1 MTDSEKEIR
10 LKALLSFENMRKDA
24 AKAGLQDLSLDE
36 INKIIDEVRMK
47 TKIKRK

>member
-10 LKALLSFENMRKDA
+10 LKALLSFENMRKDT

-36 INKIIDEVRMK
+36 INKIIDEVRYSK
-47 TKIKRK
+47 K

>member
-36 INKIIDEVRMK
+36 INKIIDEVRYSK
-47 TKIKRK
+47 K